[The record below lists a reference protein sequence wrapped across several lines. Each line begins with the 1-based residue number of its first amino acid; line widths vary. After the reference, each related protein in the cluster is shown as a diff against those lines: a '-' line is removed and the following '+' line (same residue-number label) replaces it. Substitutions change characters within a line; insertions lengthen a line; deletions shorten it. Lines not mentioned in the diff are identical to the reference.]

1 FSLLGALVVLFLLAP
16 LVKMMFSAQPG
27 GLAAALAD
35 SEVRGS
41 IALTLGCALW
51 ATLTGALLGVPL
63 AYLLARRSFFGKRF
77 IEALV
82 DIPIV
87 IPHPVAGIALLLVF
101 GRQFFGVENLFRG
114 EIVHCDQGEPTVER
128 RSTRYSNPGP

>member
-1 FSLLGALVVLFLLAP
+1 

-41 IALTLGCALW
+41 ITLTLGCALW

-101 GRQFFGVENLFRG
+101 GRQFFGGRFFSNFGFTFVGDVPGIIVAMLFVSAPFL
-114 EIVHCDQGEPTVER
+114 I
-128 RSTRYSNPGP
+128 NAA